1 MSKNRLRSFFEDFH
15 PGQTFQHDVPRT
27 LSEGDR
33 AAYIGRP
40 DRAARSALN
49 TAATPGLQGQPLED
63 HLVFNVVF
71 GKPFISWKRLSGLM
85 PRVDVRPPVFP
96 NNHIRRTELKF
107 A

>member
-71 GKPFISWKRLSGLM
+71 GKTVPELSTNAVANLGYADLRLAPVYPGARS
-85 PRVDVRPPVFP
+85 VRS
-96 NNHIRRTELKF
+96 
-107 A
+107 

>member
-15 PGQTFQHDVPRT
+15 RGQTLQHDVPRT

-33 AAYIGRP
+33 AAYIGRLTGS
-40 DRAARSALN
+40 RSALN

-71 GKPFISWKRLSGLM
+71 GKAVPELSTNAVANLGYADLRFLA
-85 PRVDVRPPVFP
+85 PVYPGARSVRS
-96 NNHIRRTELKF
+96 
-107 A
+107 